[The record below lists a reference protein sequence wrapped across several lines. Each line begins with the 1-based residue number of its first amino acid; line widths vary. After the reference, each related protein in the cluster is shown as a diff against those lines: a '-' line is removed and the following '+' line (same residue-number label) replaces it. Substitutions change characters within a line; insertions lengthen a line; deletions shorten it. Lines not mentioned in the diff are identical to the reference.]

1 MRRVKLDRI
10 DRRILRDLQAN
21 GRMTNVDLARRAGI
35 SAPPCLRR
43 VRALEEAGFIRG
55 YHADLNPETLGYSVT
70 VFAQVGLNSQ
80 AEPDLKRF
88 EERVVSWPHV
98 RECHMLAGET
108 DFLLKVVAEDWD
120 DYQRFLTTQ
129 LTAAPN
135 VSHVK
140 SALAIRCSKTLP
152 GVPIDVEA
160 GDEPDEDELLEG
172 EEE

>member
-10 DRRILRDLQAN
+10 DRRILRDLQN
-21 GRMTNVDLARRAGI
+21 DGRMTNVELARRAGI

-43 VRALEEAGFIRG
+43 VRALEESMLIRG
-55 YHADLNPETLGYSVT
+55 YHADVNPEALGFGVT
-70 VFAQVGLNSQ
+70 VFAQVGLASQ
-80 AEPDLKRF
+80 AEGDLKQF
-88 EERVVSWPHV
+88 EELVGSWPLV

-120 DYQRFLTTQ
+120 AYQRFLTTQ

-140 SALAIRCSKTLP
+140 SALAIRTSKALP
-152 GVPIDVEA
+152 GVPIEVD
-160 GDEPDEDELLEG
+160 GPEPD
-172 EEE
+172 

>member
-1 MRRVKLDRI
+1 MSLRRVRLDKI
-10 DRRILRDLQAN
+10 DRRILRDLQN
-21 GRMTNVDLARRAGI
+21 DGRMTNVELARRAGI

-55 YHADLNPETLGYSVT
+55 YHADVTPEALGFGVT

-80 AEPDLKRF
+80 AEADLKKF
-88 EERVVSWPHV
+88 EELIATWPLV
-98 RECHMLAGET
+98 RECNMLAGET

-120 DYQRFLTTQ
+120 AYQRFLTTQ

-140 SALAIRCSKTLP
+140 SSLAIRTSKMLP
-152 GVPIDVEA
+152 GVPIEVDA
-160 GDEPDEDELLEG
+160 LP
-172 EEE
+172 